1 MIKVPKV
8 QPNNRL
14 VNSSAYPIILSQYNE
29 LLARDGKVN
38 NKKFYED
45 VVREKIPSYS
55 MQAWYDFVK
64 RFKSSSGLVATTV
77 SNLPLNAKEDS
88 EIEVKTTMLTN
99 QEATAKLIAGIL
111 NISAT
116 AAQNIID
123 NPELLSTKD
132 RIELGLKGMKAQDSR
147 IHAVGKLRED
157 NREQE
162 RFDRA
167 FDSASFGGEE

>member
-1 MIKVPKV
+1 MIKPIKV

-14 VNSSAYPIILSQYNE
+14 VTSLAYPIILAQYNE
-29 LLARDGKVN
+29 LCARDGKVN
-38 NKKFYED
+38 NKKFYEE

-64 RFKSSSGLVATTV
+64 RFKTSAGLVAVTV
-77 SNLPLNAKEDS
+77 SNVPVNNKED
-88 EIEVKTTMLTN
+88 IENETKVTMISN

-111 NISAT
+111 NISAE
-116 AAQNIID
+116 AAQKVIE

-167 FDSASFGGEE
+167 FDNSSFQE

>member
-14 VNSSAYPIILSQYNE
+14 VNSVAYPIILSQYNE
-29 LLARDGKVN
+29 LMARDGKVN
-38 NKKFYED
+38 NKKFYEE

-64 RFKSSSGLVATTV
+64 RFKTSVGLVATTV
-77 SNLPLNAKEDS
+77 SNLPLNAKNDVEK
-88 EIEVKTTMLTN
+88 EVTTTILTN
-99 QEATAKLIAGIL
+99 QEATAKLISNIL
-111 NISAT
+111 NISAG
-116 AAQNIID
+116 AAEAIIKD
-123 NPELLSTKD
+123 PTLLSAKD
-132 RIELGLKGMKAQDSR
+132 RLELGLKGMKAQDSR

-162 RFDRA
+162 KFDRA
-167 FDSASFGGEE
+167 FDTASFGE